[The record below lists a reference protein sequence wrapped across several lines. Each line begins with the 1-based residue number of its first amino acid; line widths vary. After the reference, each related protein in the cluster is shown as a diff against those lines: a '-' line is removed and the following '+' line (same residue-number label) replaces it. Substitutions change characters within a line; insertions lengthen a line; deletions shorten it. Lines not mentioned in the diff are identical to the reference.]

1 MGSLRERGCFDAGA
15 ETESVECHES
25 CCSMSAEPYIQRLR
39 QRGHRVTPK
48 VRAVLK
54 VFLESGSV
62 LDPFEMRA
70 RLQKQFKGVG
80 LPTIYRILESLA
92 NCGILLTAA
101 NPERQLRYYLC
112 RHIDEGHHHH
122 FICLQCGKVE
132 EVNLC
137 LMEEVEKYVE
147 RRLKAK
153 VQNHLV
159 QIEGLCSKCI
169 RNPKAAGASPPG
181 IPAQYLPQ

>member
-1 MGSLRERGCFDAGA
+1 MAL
-15 ETESVECHES
+15 ET
-25 CCSMSAEPYIQRLR
+25 YIQRLR
-39 QRGHRVTPK
+39 QRGHRITPK

-54 VFLESGSV
+54 LFLERGSV
-62 LDPFEMRA
+62 LGPFEVQA
-70 RLQKQFKGVG
+70 RLQSQFKGVG

-112 RHIDEGHHHH
+112 RDIDLGHHHH

-137 LMEEVEKYVE
+137 LMEEIERYVR
-147 RRLKAK
+147 RRLKAT
-153 VQNHLV
+153 VQNHLL
-159 QIEGLCSKCI
+159 QIEGLCAKC
-169 RNPKAAGASPPG
+169 S
-181 IPAQYLPQ
+181 Q